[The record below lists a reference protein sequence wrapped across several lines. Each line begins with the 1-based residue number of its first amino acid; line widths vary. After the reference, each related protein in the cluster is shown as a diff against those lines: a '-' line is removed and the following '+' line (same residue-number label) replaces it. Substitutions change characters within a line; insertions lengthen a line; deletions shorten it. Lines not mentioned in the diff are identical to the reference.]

1 MLAMLQGDEVHMDTL
16 GNIGFR
22 QLFHRL
28 VLLKAPGIKDLFV
41 EDLKAPDGFD
51 AVLTYPYIDR
61 MAGLTFDVLAPA
73 RFDDERVFGGMALL
87 QVQNRR
93 MMLRRGGVPDETLVK
108 IPRDVGALTETYAE
122 HIAMID
128 EHYRDNEGVL
138 ATRRAEALDHLRN
151 RDFPDD
157 VRVLLAGK
165 DYPNEEVWVR
175 LMGIDEPGYPYGW
188 LMNEPYS
195 DFAVHKGDVLR
206 LGITKDA
213 NDEFLLFAMDES
225 LMRGVE
231 AY

>member
-1 MLAMLQGDEVHMDTL
+1 MLATLQGEEVHMDTL

-22 QLFHRL
+22 QLFHQL
-28 VLLKAPGIKDLFV
+28 VLLKVPDIKNLFV
-41 EDLKAPDGFD
+41 GDLKAPDGFD

-73 RFDDERVFGGMALL
+73 RFDDERVFGDMALL

-108 IPRDVGALTETYAE
+108 IPRDVDALLETYAE

-138 ATRRAEALDHLRN
+138 ATRRAEALDHLRS
-151 RDFPDD
+151 RDYPDD
-157 VRVLLAGK
+157 VRVLLADK
-165 DYPNEEVWVR
+165 DCPNEEVWVR
-175 LMGIDEPGYPYGW
+175 LMGIEEPGYPYGW

-206 LGITKDA
+206 FGITKDA
-213 NDEFLLFAMDES
+213 NDEFLLFATDES

>member
-1 MLAMLQGDEVHMDTL
+1 MLAMLQGEEVHMDTL